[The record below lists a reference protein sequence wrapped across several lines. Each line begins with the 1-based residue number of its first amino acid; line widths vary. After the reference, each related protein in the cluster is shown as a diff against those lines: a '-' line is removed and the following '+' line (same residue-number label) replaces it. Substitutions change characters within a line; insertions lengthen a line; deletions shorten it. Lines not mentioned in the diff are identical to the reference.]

1 MSIKLKG
8 NKELIAVLKRL
19 PVEMEKDV
27 ITVLEVNAQR
37 IEADAKRNAPVG
49 TPESTGIKGYVGGTL
64 QKSIKSLRIGKLTF
78 GIRANE
84 TGLAPYA
91 AFVEFGTRF
100 MRAQPFLFPAFFKGR
115 NRFINDL
122 QDLLNRKLNKI

>member
-19 PVEMEKDV
+19 PVELEKDV
-27 ITVLEVNAQR
+27 ITVLEVNAQQ

-64 QKSIKSLRIGKLTF
+64 QQSIKSLRIGKLTF
-78 GIRANE
+78 RIRANE